1 MTGPGVLLTGERGPG
16 TEMHPEG
23 GTSDNGAVPH
33 VPPSDFGLTESLIEE
48 IRARDQKQARLFVDL
63 LLSGCGVLWLALTVL
78 VYANSARKAPLLGLL
93 MAPLLGGLGAVIGGL
108 PIAILSAVVSWLVHP
123 RHPKTAALERYEA
136 ATAGI
141 RVCDVCRLACG
152 DSTPKE
158 GVVYCGRCGAW
169 ICPEC
174 RRRYDLRAIAALK
187 RGRAGAAP
195 GHAARD

>member
-1 MTGPGVLLTGERGPG
+1 LDNDAMPHALPGE
-16 TEMHPEG
+16 
-23 GTSDNGAVPH
+23 
-33 VPPSDFGLTESLIEE
+33 FGLTDRAIEE
-48 IRARDQKQARLFVDL
+48 IRARDERQAHLFARLL
-63 LLSGCGVLWLALTVL
+63 LGGCGVLWLAFTAII
-78 VYANSARKAPLLGLL
+78 YAHSARKAPVLGLV
-93 MAPLLGGLGAVIGGL
+93 MAPLLGALGAVIGSL
-108 PIAILSAVVSWLVHP
+108 PVAILGAVVSWLAYPSHP
-123 RHPKTAALERYEA
+123 LAGALQRYEA

-152 DSTPKE
+152 DSAPRG

-169 ICPEC
+169 ICPDC

>member
-1 MTGPGVLLTGERGPG
+1 MARIL
-16 TEMHPEG
+16 
-23 GTSDNGAVPH
+23 
-33 VPPSDFGLTESLIEE
+33 PSDFGLTERAIEE
-48 IRARDQKQARLFVDL
+48 IRARDERQALLFARFLLAGCGALWL
-63 LLSGCGVLWLALTVL
+63 LLTALI
-78 VYANSARKAPLLGLL
+78 YSYSARRDPLLGLV

-108 PIAILSAVVSWLVHP
+108 PIAILGAIVSWLAYPKHP
-123 RHPKTAALERYEA
+123 QARALESYEA

-158 GVVYCGRCGAW
+158 GVAYCGRCGAW
-169 ICPEC
+169 ICPDC

-187 RGRAGAAP
+187 RGRVGAAP

>member
-1 MTGPGVLLTGERGPG
+1 
-16 TEMHPEG
+16 
-23 GTSDNGAVPH
+23 VPH
-33 VPPSDFGLTESLIEE
+33 VPPSDFGLTESTIEE
-48 IRARDQKQARLFVDL
+48 IRARDERQAHLFVRL
-63 LLSGCGVLWLALTVL
+63 LLGGCGVLWLVLTALIYT
-78 VYANSARKAPLLGLL
+78 YSARRAPLSGLV
-93 MAPLLGGLGAVIGGL
+93 MAPLLGGLGAAIGGL
-108 PIAILSAVVSWLVHP
+108 PIAILGAIVSWLAYPKHP
-123 RHPKTAALERYEA
+123 QAGALERYEA

-141 RVCDVCRLACG
+141 RVCDVCRLASG

-195 GHAARD
+195 GQATGD

>member
-1 MTGPGVLLTGERGPG
+1 MDNTVMVRILPG
-16 TEMHPEG
+16 
-23 GTSDNGAVPH
+23 
-33 VPPSDFGLTESLIEE
+33 DFGLTETAIEE
-48 IRARDQKQARLFVDL
+48 IRARDERQALLFARFL
-63 LLSGCGVLWLALTVL
+63 LAGCGALWLLLTVL
-78 VYANSARKAPLLGLL
+78 IYTYSARREPLLGLV

-108 PIAILSAVVSWLVHP
+108 PIAILGAIVSWLAYPAHP
-123 RHPKTAALERYEA
+123 LAGALERYEA

-141 RVCDVCRLACG
+141 RVCDVCRLARG

-169 ICPEC
+169 ICPAC

-187 RGRAGAAP
+187 RGGAEAAP